1 MNNSD
6 SATTDS
12 AMPDSL
18 TTMNGSIAMWTMLEE
33 EGVDCV
39 FGVCGI
45 TNVPMLHDLYGI
57 TGIKFFHTANEA
69 AAMGMADGYSRA
81 SGKIGVVV
89 VHSAAGLS
97 YAMANLQNAYAGG
110 SRVLVIV
117 GQQDAPRAWS
127 ERFMGIDLTPMVSQ
141 VTKSC
146 WEITSAD
153 DVQLSVNRA
162 LRDLN
167 SPSPRPVVLSMT
179 TQVQRSSLA
188 YRSMPPSGR
197 SLALDIVP
205 SNSALQEA
213 ATMIAGAENPV
224 IFASR
229 VVADL
234 DGVAELVEF
243 AETIGAPV
251 YTGNEEKLIF
261 PSGNPLSR
269 GMLVQQS
276 DSIRNV
282 AASAD
287 VLITVGNEL
296 FKYSDAPQEPVVPDS
311 TKVIQ
316 IDLDSRELAKFCPTE
331 LALLANPK
339 LALHALQQ
347 LLDGMVD
354 AKKRADRVARLTEEY
369 RQREAF
375 AQTCKDQGS
384 QDIPIHWGAAFRE
397 IECALPENAIVVDE
411 LASFYGQLPKVI
423 KFDKPGS
430 YFAHTE
436 ALGWGLPATL
446 GVALGAP
453 EQPVIGLLGDG
464 GALFCIQALWSAAK
478 YDIPAV
484 MVIMNNGGYGC
495 MRGLF
500 MMHGFEVEAPLEPEA
515 SNSYD
520 VGELSLCDLASSF
533 GVTAKRVTD
542 PADIQTVMKEMIAL
556 KKPALIELMV
566 CPNGSGLYEM
576 VAEFY
581 K

>member
-1 MNNSD
+1 MSNSD
-6 SATTDS
+6 DS
-12 AMPDSL
+12 KVI
-18 TTMNGSIAMWTMLEE
+18 NGSIAMWTMLQE

-57 TGIKFFHTANEA
+57 GGIKFIQAANES

-81 SGKIGVVV
+81 SGKIGTVV

-97 YAMANLQNAYAGG
+97 YAMANLQNAYPAG

-117 GQQDAPRAWS
+117 GQQDAPRAWA
-127 ERFMGIDLTPMVSQ
+127 ERFMGIDLAPMVSQ

-153 DVQLSVNRA
+153 EVQLSVNRA

-179 TQVQRSSLA
+179 TKVQQAAVA

-197 SLALDIVP
+197 TLALDIVP
-205 SNSALQEA
+205 SASALQA
-213 ATMIAGAENPV
+213 AVEMIAGAENPV

-229 VVADL
+229 AVADL
-234 DGVAELVEF
+234 DAVAELVGF
-243 AETIGAPV
+243 AETIGAAV
-251 YTGNEEKLIF
+251 YTGSEDKLIF

-269 GMLVQQS
+269 GMVIQMS
-276 DSIRNV
+276 DPMRNM
-282 AASAD
+282 ATSAD
-287 VLITVGNEL
+287 VLITIGNEL
-296 FKYSDAPQEPVVPDS
+296 FKYSDAPEEPIVPES
-311 TKVIQ
+311 TRVIQ
-316 IDLDSRELAKFCPTE
+316 IDLDSQELAKFCPTDM
-331 LALLANPK
+331 ALLANPK
-339 LALHALQQ
+339 LTLPALQA
-347 LLDGMVD
+347 LLDGKVD
-354 AKKRADRVARLTEEY
+354 VEKRASRVARLTQEY
-369 RQREAF
+369 AERETF
-375 AQTCKDQGS
+375 VQTCLDQDW
-384 QDIPIHWGAAFRE
+384 QDTPIRWGAAFRE
-397 IECALPENAIVVDE
+397 INNALPEDAIVVDE
-411 LASFYGQLPKVI
+411 LASFYGQLPKVM

-430 YFAHTE
+430 YFGHTE

-446 GVALGAP
+446 GVALGSP
-453 EQPVIGLLGDG
+453 GQPVVGLLGDG
-464 GALFCIQALWSAAK
+464 GAMFCIQALWSAAK

-484 MVIMNNGGYGC
+484 IVILNNGGYGS

-500 MMHGFEVEAPLEPEA
+500 MMHGFEVEAPLDEGA
-515 SNSYD
+515 NDSYD

-533 GVTAKRVTD
+533 GLTARQVTD
-542 PADIQTVMKEMIAL
+542 PADIQPVMKEMIAL
-556 KKPALIELMV
+556 KKPALVEMMV

-576 VAEFY
+576 VLEFY